1 MPKSLE
7 TSIYPVIHNNE
18 DGTYSP
24 AIMVQD
30 VIWVDYLNRNC
41 NEKKMANLAAT
52 QFEYVQSVIR
62 QCLVGKRY
70 KEVR

>member
-1 MPKSLE
+1 MSKALE
-7 TSIYPVIHNNE
+7 TSIYPAIHSNE

-30 VIWVDYLNRNC
+30 VIWVDCVNRNC
-41 NEKKMANLAAT
+41 NEKKMANLAAMH
-52 QFEYVQSVIR
+52 FEYVQSVIR
-62 QCLVGKRY
+62 QCLVSKRY